1 MVWLMVFVAETKKKT
16 ETRPGWTSLSNYA
29 ISKTNLVAT
38 LIKMNCMKCV
48 MFILKFIVLL
58 KP

>member
-38 LIKMNCMKCV
+38 LIKMNCMNYV
-48 MFILKFIVLL
+48 MFIF
-58 KP
+58 